1 MKVSKINAMELH
13 IPLRL
18 PQTFAALRHPNYRLW
33 FIGQL
38 VSLVGTWMQS
48 TAQGYLVYT
57 LTGSPA
63 YLGYVSFAGGIP
75 IWLFTLYGG
84 VIADRMPRRN
94 LLVITQT
101 TMLVLAFILAGLVFI
116 GVVQPWHIVLMA
128 FLLGLANAF
137 DAPTRQ
143 AFVMELT
150 GGEDL
155 TNAIA
160 LNATMFNTATMV
172 GPAVA
177 GFTYAWLG
185 PGWCFTFNGLSFIAV
200 IIALLLMRLP
210 PFIPPERQESAITQL
225 KEGVQYVASHDT
237 IRMFITN
244 LGFISAFGFGVVALI
259 PAWAVEVLGGDVR
272 TNGLLLSSRGTGALI
287 GALMIAYLGR
297 RRIKGKLWTIG
308 SFSLPITLLIF
319 TLVRWLPLSLLLAC
333 GLGWSFMMLVNT
345 ANALVQTQ
353 VDNGLRGRVMG
364 IYMLTFQGLMPIG
377 SLVIGLLASR
387 LNEPIAVAMS
397 GFVLIVMAIWVFIRK
412 PNLRKLE

>member
-1 MKVSKINAMELH
+1 MSKINAMGLH
-13 IPLRL
+13 IHFRL

-38 VSLVGTWMQS
+38 VSLVGTWMQL
-48 TAQGYLVYT
+48 TALGYLVYT

-137 DAPTRQ
+137 DAPTRM

-160 LNATMFNTATMV
+160 LNATMFNMATMV

-185 PGWCFTFNGLSFIAV
+185 PGWCFTINGLSFIAV
-200 IIALLLMRLP
+200 IIALLLMKLP
-210 PFIPPERQESAITQL
+210 PFIPPDRQESAITQL

-237 IRMFITN
+237 IRMLITN

-259 PAWAVEVLGGDVR
+259 PAWAVEVLGGDAR
-272 TNGLLLSSRGTGALI
+272 TLGLLLSSRGTGALI

-308 SFSLPITLLIF
+308 SFSLPIILLIF

-387 LNEPIAVAMS
+387 LNEPIAVALS
-397 GFVLIVMAIWVFIRK
+397 GCVLIVMAIWVFIRE